1 MRILKEAK
9 YGYLRDKAKRN
20 RNYTLIASLPLF
32 IFILFIIYALFFD
45 QEFFFVLGFWWL
57 AVLYI
62 LVPSHLLRKYLN
74 YKKGIRGE
82 KEVTTALQKLNDS
95 YYLLNDVLLYSKAGN
110 IDHLVLGPNGLFVI
124 ETKNYKGEISC
135 YGDKWQRHYAEMSYP
150 LPSISK
156 QAKRNAVL
164 LRRFLEE
171 KDHSGLFKNIW
182 VNALVVFVN
191 PHVEL
196 ALHKPTL
203 PVLRLFELPDFI
215 KLVKIDKSLSD
226 KDLRALGDVIF
237 KNAVKR

>member
-9 YGYLRDKAKRN
+9 YKYLRDKARRN
-20 RNYTLIASLPLF
+20 RNYTLIASLPIF

-74 YKKGIRGE
+74 YRKGIRG
-82 KEVTTALQKLNDS
+82 
-95 YYLLNDVLLYSKAGN
+95 
-110 IDHLVLGPNGLFVI
+110 
-124 ETKNYKGEISC
+124 
-135 YGDKWQRHYAEMSYP
+135 
-150 LPSISK
+150 
-156 QAKRNAVL
+156 
-164 LRRFLEE
+164 E

-191 PHVEL
+191 PHIEL

-203 PVLRLFELPDFI
+203 PVLRLFEVSDFI
-215 KLVKIDKSLSD
+215 KRAKTDKSLPD
-226 KDLRALGDVIF
+226 KDLGALGEVIL
-237 KNAVKR
+237 KNTKKR